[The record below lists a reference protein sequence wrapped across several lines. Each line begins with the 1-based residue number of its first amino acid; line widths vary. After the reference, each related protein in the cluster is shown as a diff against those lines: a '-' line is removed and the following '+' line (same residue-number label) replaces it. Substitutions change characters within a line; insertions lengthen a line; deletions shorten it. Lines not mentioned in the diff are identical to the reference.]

1 MRWCRCALAGV
12 LLLCALS
19 ACATAVDREQK
30 APVSAETAAAFG
42 DVTLPSGAQVL
53 ATVTDAG
60 RDTRYRVALRLT
72 DGQLREFLGQFPAVP
87 RPSDIPKTMTGLA
100 GPALS
105 GAPEP
110 LLLQDKVTT
119 EDHKVV
125 NREVVVDERG
135 PDEVYVHLALYTT

>member
-1 MRWCRCALAGV
+1 MRWYLGALAGF
-12 LLLCALS
+12 LMMCALS
-19 ACATAVDREQK
+19 ACATEVDREQN

-42 DVTLPSGAQVL
+42 DVTLPQGAQVL
-53 ATVTDAG
+53 ATVTDSG

-72 DGQLREFLGQFPAVP
+72 DGQLREFLGQFPAPP

-110 LLLQDKVTT
+110 LFLQDKVTT
-119 EDHKVV
+119 KDHKLV

-135 PDEVYVHLALYTT
+135 PDEVYVHLSLFTT